1 MVASNGPIS
10 CPDGAPTLVAAS
22 RLVAERLSAGG
33 RLLAHGEGRCLAD
46 AQHIAVEFLHPVI
59 TGRRA
64 LPALVG
70 ANGRMSGDVVISVAY
85 GGSPPAAGADIVLT
99 DRPKVSLP
107 PGPVIE
113 PEAGTAPTDRAAPLL
128 DPSRRGQPTAD
139 GAPTD
144 RGGGEEETGATG
156 EPVVVALPSGA
167 EAKEAA
173 VVAYHVLWEVAHLFL
188 DAERPARPVAPAP
201 QTDRAMASLYPM
213 LYSAPGVPDGDLE
226 EAALASVRTKLAES
240 VTVREQAR
248 HDNAEAIERAVE
260 ALRVAPT
267 VFTCGNGGS
276 ATDAADLAH
285 LLGER
290 GRSLSGD
297 IATVTALSNDVS
309 FEVAFARPLATLG
322 RAGDALVAISTRGSS
337 PNVLAALAGAKS
349 GGLATVGLAG
359 YGGGG
364 MVDVDLDALLIVH
377 SDSVHRI
384 QEAQVCLYSEVVA
397 GCL

>member
-1 MVASNGPIS
+1 MVASDGPDS
-10 CPDGAPTLVAAS
+10 RSDTAPALVAAS

-70 ANGRMSGDVVISVAY
+70 AAGGDPGDVVVSVAY
-85 GGSPPAAGADIVLT
+85 GGEPAATGADVVLT
-99 DRPKVSLP
+99 DRPEAARDPGSP
-107 PGPVIE
+107 PGAGKARGIAE
-113 PEAGTAPTDRAAPLL
+113 RDAGEA
-128 DPSRRGQPTAD
+128 S
-139 GAPTD
+139 
-144 RGGGEEETGATG
+144 GET
-156 EPVVVALPSGA
+156 VVVPLPDGPG
-167 EAKEAA
+167 AKEAA
-173 VVAYHVLWEVAHLFL
+173 VVAYHVLWEVAHIFL
-188 DAERPARPVAPAP
+188 DATAPVGTGAGPSVDP
-201 QTDRAMASLYPM
+201 AMASLYPM
-213 LYSAPGVPDGDLE
+213 LYSDPGAGGEDDLS
-226 EAALASVRTKLAES
+226 EAALASVRAKLAES
-240 VTVREQAR
+240 LAMRAQAR
-248 HDNAEAIERAVE
+248 HDNTAAIDLAVA
-260 ALRVAPT
+260 ALRDAPT

-309 FEVAFARPLATLG
+309 FDVAFARPLATLG
-322 RAGDALVAISTRGSS
+322 RPGDALVAISTSGTS
-337 PNVLAALAGAKS
+337 PNVLAALAGAKA
-349 GGLATVGLAG
+349 GGLTTVGFAG

-364 MVDVDLDALLIVH
+364 MVDADLDALLVVY

-384 QEAQVCLYSEVVA
+384 QEAQVCLYTEVID
-397 GCL
+397 GCR